1 MTTMT
6 GAMAVRDEDILAQAQ
21 AGEEGAFTRLVE
33 AHHQSMVRVAYVVCG
48 DVDLARDS
56 AQAAW
61 VRAWQRL
68 DTIRE
73 PAKLRAWLV
82 AIAANEARQAS
93 RSQRRRALREL
104 PMPTDDPVGDLGV
117 PEGADLTAALARLD
131 PDDRGL
137 VAMRYLAGLD
147 SSEIAAATGRTASG
161 VRVRLSRVLARLR
174 KDLSDV

>member
-21 AGEEGAFTRLVE
+21 AGEEGAFARLVE
-33 AHHQSMVRVAYVVCG
+33 AHHQSRVRVAYVVCG

-104 PMPTDDPVGDLGV
+104 PMPIEDPVGDTGV
-117 PEGADLTAALARLD
+117 PEGADLAAALARLD

-137 VAMRYLAGLD
+137 IAMRYLAGLD
-147 SSEIAAATGRTASG
+147 SEEIAVATGRTASG
-161 VRVRLSRVLARLR
+161 VRVRLSRLLARLR
-174 KDLSDV
+174 EDLSDD